1 MADNIF
7 GIELV
12 VKEGERYVPLSE
24 SDVYHV
30 LETILNLEPEEDVCT
45 IQMHSPNPRRVD
57 IRTKCLAVWSDR
69 DIYSFIDKQY
79 VLDNGKIVQIIR
91 PYEDYTFV
99 RVKRVPLSWNNET
112 VKRILSNYG
121 IVKSV
126 REESFHSERDGYE
139 RCTNGNYG
147 LRMKI
152 TKPIPSTLSIRYT
165 KIEIWHSGQD
175 QTCWKCGMAHSK
187 SECHTTFKNFINR
200 FTWADFPELPPPE
213 MGSAPSQEVVVSAP
227 SQEVVVSAPSQ
238 VVSAPSQVV
247 SAAPS
252 LVSSAPSQ
260 VVSAP
265 SQVVS
270 AASSLVSSAPSL
282 VVSAPSLVVSAPSQ
296 VILASNSDS
305 VSINSPAVNQPSTYA
320 SVTAAST
327 PITSVTTSTNVSTI
341 QASMEIDSV
350 PASSMVESPVTLVK
364 PVIIKSQMSSKSASV
379 SSSISSTSAI
389 ATSSAVASASASSA
403 VASVSTVYSNKK
415 VIMST
420 STETNQVN
428 SDGDST
434 DGAGTVDRAYNLYV
448 AAAPEIEVHHAEN
461 SQVLGNIIASS
472 VINPDWEATLTASD
486 MEEEDHLITP
496 AQRTSDE
503 MNLQSQDPTDE
514 DMNAISME
522 TNENERNEDKKRKE
536 RFGSSDDDNSVN
548 DIVMNFGSFVNSFNP
563 FGGSRDK
570 NETKRKNEPKKVK
583 VDVETV

>member
-91 PYEDYTFV
+91 PYEEYTFV

-213 MGSAPSQEVVVSAP
+213 MVSAPSQEVVVSAP
-227 SQEVVVSAPSQ
+227 SQEVVV
-238 VVSAPSQVV
+238 
-247 SAAPS
+247 
-252 LVSSAPSQ
+252 SAPSQ

-350 PASSMVESPVTLVK
+350 PASSLVESPVTLVK

-389 ATSSAVASASASSA
+389 TISASASSAVASASASSA

-461 SQVLGNIIASS
+461 SQVLGNIVASS